1 MSTTF
6 RSLLRRVVPAAALM
20 LAPVAASAQGFSFF
34 GNFGSGPNAG
44 TFAGTLTLGGGFT
57 AGSTGIFSASS
68 LTITQ
73 YPGGIV
79 VSPEGNTATSW
90 SLQTANSFT
99 TLNGAITGWQFI
111 ASTGSQYDNSSYL
124 LCLNTGSGVGLGPDR
139 VCPQNLNFVGLG
151 GGANF
156 AFNSSG
162 AHGLTFT
169 PTLTPVPE
177 PASVALLLAGAS
189 GMVAASVRRRRR
201 AAA

>member
-1 MSTTF
+1 
-6 RSLLRRVVPAAALM
+6 M

-111 ASTGSQYDNSSYL
+111 AGTGAQYDQSSYL
-124 LCLNTGSGVGLGPDR
+124 LCLNTGSSVGLGSR
-139 VCPQNLNFVGLG
+139 QCPANLNFVGV
-151 GGANF
+151 GGAENF
-156 AFNSSG
+156 AFNFSG
-162 AHGLTFT
+162 AQGLTFT
-169 PTLTPVPE
+169 PTQTPVPE
-177 PASVALLLAGAS
+177 PASLALLLAGAS